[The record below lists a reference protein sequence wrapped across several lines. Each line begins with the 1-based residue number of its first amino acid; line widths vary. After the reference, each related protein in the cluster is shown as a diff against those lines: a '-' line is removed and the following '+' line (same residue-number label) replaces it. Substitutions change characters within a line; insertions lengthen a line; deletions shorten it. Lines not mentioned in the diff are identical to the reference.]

1 MANYV
6 KFYRGTQKK
15 YDAAIKQGSIND
27 DTLYFITDAGL
38 NKGAL
43 YLGNTLISKDIS
55 NFSEL
60 AGINISE
67 TLKHK
72 DLLVYD
78 AFEDSWINKSII
90 DAIGVFTGAQ
100 DGRQG
105 TNGLVPAPIENG
117 ENLFLRGDGTWATP
131 EGTATISI
139 DVDNKSVSFVDE
151 EGTTI
156 SLKDFG
162 KKYYKYV
169 AATESEEARYVE
181 QIVDDSNPWIT
192 GLEARTVLED
202 GKVVLGWFEP
212 NPTTIEGINSQ
223 VSSLQ
228 TAVDDVKNAI
238 GSPASEGQPATG
250 LYAKADAD
258 KVYTKEETES
268 LIKEEISKYDHL
280 SRKTFAS
287 IDEARAFVSE
297 EGVNPESYIFMI
309 SSGNKE
315 NNKYD
320 EYLFVD
326 GDLELVGNWEV
337 SLADYATK
345 AEVAGKVDAVEG
357 KSLVADTE
365 IEKLITVRENAEP
378 NFISSVNT
386 TELKVDD
393 GLLSIISIV
402 PSKVNG
408 LEDLLNGKA
417 EKSELEAFELQLKQM
432 GNTIS
437 DISEELNNFVTYEA
451 YEKDIDELRD
461 ILTWKIM

>member
-1 MANYV
+1 M
-6 KFYRGTQKK
+6 
-15 YDAAIKQGSIND
+15 
-27 DTLYFITDAGL
+27 YFITDAGL

-212 NPTTIEGINSQ
+212 NPTTIEGVNSQ

-228 TAVDDVKNAI
+228 VVVDDVKAAI
-238 GSPASEGQPATG
+238 GAPAEGNQPATG

-268 LIKEEISKYDHL
+268 LIKEEISKYNHL

-297 EGVNPESYIFMI
+297 VGVKPENYIFMI
-309 SSGNKE
+309 ASGNKE
-315 NNKYD
+315 NNKYE
-320 EYLFVD
+320 EYLYVNGVF
-326 GDLELVGNWEV
+326 ELVGNWEV
-337 SLADYATK
+337 DLTDYATK
-345 AEVAGKVDAVEG
+345 EEIANKVDAVKG

-365 IEKLITVRENAEP
+365 IIKLATVQENAEP
-378 NFISSVNT
+378 NFISSVDT
-386 TELKVDD
+386 TELKVDN

-402 PSKVNG
+402 PSKVIG
-408 LEDLLNGKA
+408 LEELFNGKA
-417 EKSELEAFELQLKQM
+417 DKTEVETINQSVEGIDGRLNVVESSVRDITAQL
-432 GNTIS
+432 S
-437 DISEELNNFVTYEA
+437 NFVTVTTFNDELDKIKDCITW
-451 YEKDIDELRD
+451 KDI
-461 ILTWKIM
+461 